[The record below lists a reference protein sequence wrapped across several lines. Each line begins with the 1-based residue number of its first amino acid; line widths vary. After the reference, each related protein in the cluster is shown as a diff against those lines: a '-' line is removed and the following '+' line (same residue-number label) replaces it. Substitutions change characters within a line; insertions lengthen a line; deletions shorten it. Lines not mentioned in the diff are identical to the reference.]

1 MAERTFLSKA
11 ETANIRAAFERL
23 DADGN
28 GTLDA
33 DELLAMMRIL
43 GFGEGMTGEGVA
55 AIMAEA
61 DTDHSGALD
70 FGEFLHAL
78 QHGSLGQA
86 SVADLRAG
94 QLERKISAAVDG
106 GAFRRYRA
114 QPAVRQAA
122 SDANPGAS
130 FGEMRAALAA
140 QWTSFSEAAKRPF
153 AEEAAAELGVE
164 LPPLP
169 EVAVVEV
176 AAAAAAVTA
185 GAGAGAAPVPAQ
197 ETGAAADA
205 QQQGA
210 GNEGS
215 GGGGGG
221 GGGEVGSPSTSPPSG
236 GGVAAAPP
244 PTPTLIYH
252 GHKHFWRVD
261 AELELHLFACDR
273 QYTLVAFHKQRHE
286 EFAQLALDRAALDAC
301 VGEQRSALA
310 TRTKLSAVASPDR
323 GGSQRAL
330 DVFGGGGGGGGSS
343 SGGKSSSKEKDNSS
357 PEIAVAAAAAA
368 AEAHFGAVAKYV
380 VARLCLAAATTEPAA
395 NKRLLAVPTEPALDS
410 EASSLSATR
419 RPSGADADTDDGT
432 CSRAET
438 ADTSGCPGGVRP
450 SDVADALSTSGGSKQ
465 RRFSFKAGMVKEID
479 DDDSGG
485 GGSSSPPQ
493 QQPHGLGG
501 GRRQPRRGV
510 ALQRSTGD
518 TWGSLEVAASAA
530 TCHVFEIER
539 IHVADTAALAR
550 KFDDGAAALR
560 TDADELARQRQRAH
574 KFSAMARFAL
584 TAFDD
589 LLSRIRKES
598 PEVKAVRSI
607 IRQWRLR
614 KARRQAEQQVEE

>member
-140 QWTSFSEAAKRPF
+140 QWTAFSEAAKRPF

-197 ETGAAADA
+197 ETCAAADA

-210 GNEGS
+210 GNEG
-215 GGGGGG
+215 GGG
-221 GGGEVGSPSTSPPSG
+221 GGGEVGSPSPSPPSG
-236 GGVAAAPP
+236 GGAAAAPP

-310 TRTKLSAVASPDR
+310 ARTKLSAVASPDR

-330 DVFGGGGGGGGSS
+330 DVFGGGGGGSS
-343 SGGKSSSKEKDNSS
+343 SGKSGSKEKDISS
-357 PEIAVAAAAAA
+357 PEIAVAAAAAT

-395 NKRLLAVPTEPALDS
+395 NKQLLAVPTEPALDS

-450 SDVADALSTSGGSKQ
+450 IDVADALSTSGGSEQ

-493 QQPHGLGG
+493 QQPRGL

-614 KARRQAEQQVEE
+614 KARRQAEQQAEE